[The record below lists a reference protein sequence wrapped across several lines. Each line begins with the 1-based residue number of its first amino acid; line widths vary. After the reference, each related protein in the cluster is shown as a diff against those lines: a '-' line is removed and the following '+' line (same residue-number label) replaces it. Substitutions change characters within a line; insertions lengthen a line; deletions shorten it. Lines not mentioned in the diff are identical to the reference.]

1 MLERTFVLA
10 PDEDDRDVKIYRL
23 RVVNR
28 LSLAEIGQRFDLSPQ
43 RIGQIVAKVSAS
55 LPPVDLD
62 AVRRQSMELYDEIER
77 QALALAERE
86 GAPVFVGKDGD
97 MAIDTDG
104 RPVRD
109 YALRLA
115 ALETARK
122 ASLERRKL
130 LGLDAATKTEIS
142 GSVRYEVA
150 GVDIEALS

>member
-1 MLERTFVLA
+1 MLVPA
-10 PDEDDRDVKIYRL
+10 EDDRDVKIYRL

-28 LSLAEIGQRFDLSPQ
+28 LTLTEIADRFNLSPQ
-43 RIGQIVAKVSAS
+43 RIGQIVAEVTAK
-55 LPPVDLD
+55 LPPLDLD

-86 GAPVFVGKDGD
+86 GAPVTSGKDGD
-97 MAIDTDG
+97 VVVDPVTG
-104 RPVRD
+104 EVVRD
-109 YALRLA
+109 YALRLN